1 MTIQQAWNER
11 CRLYAEGR
19 KLYAEGH
26 KLRAEGDLIFV
37 NTVIETHGLKAVIEY
52 VSDTAVTVN
61 GERYEYQPETESV
74 ASEMAKLQAQS
85 LRSAETVSCP
95 NCGGTGSDCSKY
107 PIVGCAAC
115 EGDGHLDVNQLA
127 NLVAQKV
134 WEAMPKMVRLD
145 YETREALNEYV
156 RGKKDGAKEA
166 TELSEEQEKAAF
178 NKGYRQGRSDRARE
192 EISMPIATLIRQL
205 PDTQVEGYFRHR
217 GTICHKLWRCEPP
230 MKCGG
235 EDTEFVVSSRV
246 VNPAYGS
253 PTDLFAANSDG
264 KVTCWAELG
273 RGDYPEDAFRN
284 VGYEAIVK

>member
-19 KLYAEGH
+19 KLYAEGR
-26 KLRAEGDLIFV
+26 KLHAEGDLIFV

-134 WEAMPKMVRLD
+134 WEAMPKIVRLD
-145 YETREALNEYV
+145 YETREALNEYT

-166 TELSEEQEKAAF
+166 DSVLIAAHKFKVEAAF
-178 NKGYRQGRSDRARE
+178 
-192 EISMPIATLIRQL
+192 T
-205 PDTQVEGYFRHR
+205 EGYQQ
-217 GTICHKLWRCEPP
+217 GIETKI
-230 MKCGG
+230 
-235 EDTEFVVSSRV
+235 
-246 VNPAYGS
+246 
-253 PTDLFAANSDG
+253 
-264 KVTCWAELG
+264 AEL
-273 RGDYPEDAFRN
+273 RKEVCDAHER
-284 VGYEAIVK
+284 VAKLEAMLFKAGWIKDGLDWLPPFSEAVRP

>member
-11 CRLYAEGR
+11 CRLYAEGNKLHAEGHKLYAEGDKLYAEGD

-26 KLRAEGDLIFV
+26 KLRAEGHKLYAEGDLIFID
-37 NTVIETHGLKAVIEY
+37 TVIETHGHEVMIEY
-52 VSDTAVTVN
+52 VNSQEVTVN
-61 GERYEYQPETESV
+61 GERYEYQQEKAEVVQEESSKV
-74 ASEMAKLQAQS
+74 AI
-85 LRSAETVSCP
+85 P
-95 NCGGTGSDCSKY
+95 DSK
-107 PIVGCAAC
+107 AFDA
-115 EGDGHLDVNQLA
+115 NQLVD
-127 NLVAQKV
+127 LVAQKV

-235 EDTEFVVSSRV
+235 EDTEFVVSSWV